1 MTQFHDISG
10 TMRRAGRPM
19 RIGPSRVAATIGL
32 LLATMAPAAASN
44 IDDVRSMC
52 AKSKICT
59 ATPSPPGDKGQD
71 FCIDSKPGGSKCETL
86 VACPGDRSDCFV
98 LDIVAGQR
106 QRLPGVDVGSVL
118 LNAR

>member
-1 MTQFHDISG
+1 MTRFHDVNR
-10 TMRRAGRPM
+10 TRRRAGCGV
-19 RIGPSRVAATIGL
+19 RIGSLPAAAMLGL
-32 LLATMAPAAASN
+32 LLASMTPASASN

-52 AKSKICT
+52 AKSKICI

-106 QRLPGVDVGSVL
+106 RRLPGVDVGAVL
-118 LNAR
+118 LNSR